1 MPTEAILY
9 RRVSTNTQQRSLDS
23 QDSLCLE
30 YCATRHVPVIA
41 IFEDNDTSGSIPF
54 RERKGPDGGAAMLE
68 LIEARS
74 ELAGPAHG
82 GPADGSPADGS
93 PDVELI
99 VVVLKQD
106 RLGRDTLD
114 QIATVRHLW
123 NLGVVPHLVT
133 EGGAMPRTPHN
144 EFIFEVKASTAQ
156 LERNL
161 IKDRVQ
167 IGLNAK
173 RSKGELCG
181 HIPYGWD
188 AVETG
193 QITGKGVKVR
203 RLVDNP
209 EEQRWLLH
217 MAKRRREGWGYHSIA
232 NELNA
237 ADVAT
242 KRGKGALITVRGSKQ
257 DGGQGEQQLCSGLWQ
272 PGNVSHVLNNDTT
285 KAWLA
290 TQRDDA

>member
-1 MPTEAILY
+1 MPPITEAILY
-9 RRVSTNTQQRSLDS
+9 RRVSTNTQQSSLDS

-30 YCATRHVPVIA
+30 YCATRNTPVIA

-68 LIEARS
+68 LIEARA
-74 ELAGPAHG
+74 ELAGTPSA
-82 GPADGSPADGS
+82 GPMGDRLSDI
-93 PDVELI
+93 I

-133 EGGAMPRTPHN
+133 EGGAIPRTPHN

-167 IGLNAK
+167 IGLNNK

-181 HIPYGWD
+181 HIPYGWN
-188 AVETG
+188 AIATG

-203 RLVDNP
+203 RLIDNP

-217 MAKRRREGWGYHSIA
+217 MVKRRREGWGYHSIA
-232 NELNA
+232 KELNA
-237 ADVAT
+237 AGVAT

-257 DGGQGEQQLCSGLWQ
+257 GGGPGEQQFCSGQWQ

-290 TQRDDA
+290 AQRDLA